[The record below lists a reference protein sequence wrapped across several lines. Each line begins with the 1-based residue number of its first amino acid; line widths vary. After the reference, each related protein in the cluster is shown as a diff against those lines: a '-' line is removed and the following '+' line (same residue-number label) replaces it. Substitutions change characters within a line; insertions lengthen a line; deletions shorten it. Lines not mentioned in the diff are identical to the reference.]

1 MENKRLFQKLDHL
14 HPRVEQLKAYIELML
29 NRFPLPLYVKLP
41 DGSHKITRRLSDNMQ
56 VEGIVTKGGIFLQ
69 QPIHPSVFA
78 KRGTTAFDLFLA
90 AQKVHPDARP
100 LIRDDIFGYEGS
112 DTLVDL
118 LDTESKMSLTFDML
132 SQKDIQFWPTFPQ
145 FAYLEND
152 SSLSGTHMI
161 LYNLAGVCDELA
173 FSLIDTV
180 YLFVPKEKVDAQ
192 SLISEQEK
200 SAELGAEE
208 NAQKVMSLL
217 PTEEERFPLA
227 LFVVDKDGKERITN
241 TIPEGYTV
249 EGVALRDVIILR
261 QTIKP
266 CKINKENPTVDD
278 LFALA
283 KEVHPMAE
291 PIYWKGFWGGGLV
304 TLLLVDRK
312 RYNQTAEILRKYN
325 VIMPD
330 INREISFVGAAP
342 KVANTPNDRVSHLYF
357 NQWIGSGRIKTVK
370 EMILMIPREKVD
382 PLY

>member
-1 MENKRLFQKLDHL
+1 MKNIKLFKKLDHL
-14 HPRVEQLKAYIELML
+14 RPRIEQLKTYIELL
-29 NRFPLPLYVKLP
+29 ENRFPLPLYVKLP
-41 DGSHKITRRLSDNMQ
+41 DGSHKITRRLADNMQ
-56 VEGIVTKGGIFLQ
+56 VEGIVTKRGIYLQ

-78 KRGTTAFDLFLA
+78 KKGTTVLDLFLA
-90 AQKVHPDARP
+90 AQKVHPNARP
-100 LIRDDIFGYEGS
+100 LIRDDVFDEG
-112 DTLVDL
+112 DTLAEL
-118 LDTESKMSLTFDML
+118 LDTESKMSITLDML
-132 SQKDIQFWPTFPQ
+132 SQRNIQFWPTFPQ
-145 FAYLEND
+145 FAYLEKD
-152 SSLSGTHMI
+152 SSSSDTHMI

-173 FSLIDTV
+173 FSYIDTV
-180 YLFVPKEKVDAQ
+180 YLFVPAEKIDAKN
-192 SLISEQEK
+192 LISEQEE
-200 SAELGAEE
+200 SDELGGAD

-266 CKINKENPTVDD
+266 CEINKENPTVDD

-330 INREISFVGAAP
+330 INREISFVGAG
-342 KVANTPNDRVSHLYF
+342 KKGKDTPNDRVSHLYF